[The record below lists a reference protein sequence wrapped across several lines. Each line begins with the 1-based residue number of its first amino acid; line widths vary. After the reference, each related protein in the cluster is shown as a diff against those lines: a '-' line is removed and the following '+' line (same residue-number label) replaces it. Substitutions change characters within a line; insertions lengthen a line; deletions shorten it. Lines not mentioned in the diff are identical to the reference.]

1 MIVVPLSKTL
11 QQLSDRAHVNQLSM
25 LKTVEKICDNHI
37 SDIKP
42 SVRQKLANF
51 VKVVQELRRFSSEVC
66 FFWTKIPTDWS
77 ETGWQ
82 GMSPPDLIRKLLQ
95 RIDYQQYLRRT
106 QSDWDSRWQ
115 NVEELITFASEIKT
129 VDIQDGDVSMEQYV
143 LPWILVSVVPWLEE
157 YRQTPLRLFL
167 QASMLSS
174 EGDSQN
180 EASNNEASILP
191 PLTSF
196 E

>member
-1 MIVVPLSKTL
+1 MIVVPLLKTL

-25 LKTVEKICDNHI
+25 LKTVERICDNHI
-37 SDIKP
+37 PDIKP
-42 SVRQKLANF
+42 PVRRKLANF

-66 FFWTKIPTDWS
+66 FFWTRILTDWS

-143 LPWILVSVVPWLEE
+143 LP
-157 YRQTPLRLFL
+157 
-167 QASMLSS
+167 
-174 EGDSQN
+174 
-180 EASNNEASILP
+180 
-191 PLTSF
+191 
-196 E
+196 